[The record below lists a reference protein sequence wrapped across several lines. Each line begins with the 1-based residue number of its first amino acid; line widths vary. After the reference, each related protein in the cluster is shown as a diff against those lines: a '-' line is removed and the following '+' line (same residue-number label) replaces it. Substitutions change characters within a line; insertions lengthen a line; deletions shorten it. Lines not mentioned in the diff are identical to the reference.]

1 MGYEAGTSM
10 NTAQARSFDP
20 SESALVGIYEISKL
34 LASPSRLERTLAG
47 VLALLSSF
55 LDMRHGLIALLDAQ
69 GDPEIVVGSG
79 WSEGNAKKFFEHLPE
94 RAVGQIVATKM
105 PLVVENVAASPLF
118 EGSDLSEWGPTDGQP
133 FSLIGVPIKD
143 GEQVVGTLT
152 VDRVYGNRSSVRFDH
167 DVRFLTMVA
176 NMVGQTLRLHKL
188 IARDRERLMQEKARL
203 EKADRPSHGE
213 AARYDN
219 IKGIV
224 GESPAVRAV
233 VEKIRIVA
241 KAKST
246 VLLRGESGTG
256 KELFAAAIHNL
267 SPRHGKPFVKLN
279 CAALPESVLESELF
293 GHERGAFT
301 GAAGLRK
308 GRFELADGGTLFL
321 DEIGDITPAFQ
332 AKLLRVLQEG
342 EFERVGGARTMKVD
356 VRFVCATN
364 RNLEEAVQKGEFR
377 ADLYYRISVV
387 PIFLP
392 PLRERKGDLAPL
404 AKEFLRRFNAE
415 QNVHL
420 TLSDS
425 AMEVLSE
432 CNFPGNIRELENCVY
447 RTATLARGEAIVDRD
462 FSCRN
467 DGCLSSV
474 LWNGSREGAGAGLHP
489 PSFTPLPIVSRPVQ
503 PPAVPARPPAR
514 PVEELPPVI
523 AAASPGGACPGAE
536 NCSAVEADQRSDREK
551 LIEAMEQAG
560 WVKAKAARLLGL
572 TPRQIGYALQKHEIP
587 VKKF

>member
-10 NTAQARSFDP
+10 SSAQARAFDP

-34 LASPSRLERTLAG
+34 LASPNRLERTLAG

-55 LDMRHGLIALLDAQ
+55 LDMRHGLIALLDNH

-79 WSEGNAKKFFEHLPE
+79 WSEVNAKKYFEHLPE

-118 EGSDLSEWGPTDGQP
+118 DGTDLSEWGPTDGRP
-133 FSLIGVPIKD
+133 FSLIGVPIKEGD
-143 GEQVVGTLT
+143 RVVGTLT
-152 VDRVYGNRSSVRFDH
+152 VDRVYSDGSSVRFDH
-167 DVRFLTMVA
+167 DVRFLTMIA
-176 NMVGQTLRLHKL
+176 NLVGQTLRLHKL
-188 IARDRERLMQEKARL
+188 IGRDRERLMQEKARL
-203 EKADRPSHGE
+203 EKGERPAHVE
-213 AARYDN
+213 ARFDG

-224 GESPAVRAV
+224 GDSAAVRAV
-233 VEKIRIVA
+233 VDKIRIVA

-267 SPRHGKPFVKLN
+267 SPRQSKPFVKLN

-301 GAAGLRK
+301 GAAALRK

-342 EFERVGGARTMKVD
+342 EFERVGGTRTMKVD

-392 PLRERKGDLAPL
+392 PLRDRKGDLSPL
-404 AKEFLRRFNAE
+404 ANEFLRRFNSE

-420 TLSDS
+420 TFSES
-425 AMEVLSE
+425 AMEVLDE

-447 RTATLARGEAIVDRD
+447 RTATLARGDAIVDRD

-474 LWNGSREGAGAGLHP
+474 LWNGSRETTVGGLHP
-489 PSFTPLPIVSRPVQ
+489 PSFTPLPIVSKSQPAPAPRPPVRPV
-503 PPAVPARPPAR
+503 
-514 PVEELPPVI
+514 VEEAPPPPSVPV
-523 AAASPGGACPGAE
+523 AQPCPGAE
-536 NCSAVEADQRSDREK
+536 NCSAVETDQRSDRDR

-572 TPRQIGYALQKHEIP
+572 TPRQIGYALQKYDIP

>member
-10 NTAQARSFDP
+10 NTAQPRSFDP

-34 LASPSRLERTLAG
+34 LASPNRLERTLAG

-55 LDMRHGLIALLDAQ
+55 LDMRHGLIALLDPQ

-79 WSEGNAKKFFEHLPE
+79 WSEVNAKKYFEHLPE

-118 EGSDLSEWGPTDGQP
+118 EGLDLSEWGPTDGQP

-143 GEQVVGTLT
+143 GENVVGTLT
-152 VDRVYGNRSSVRFDH
+152 VDRVYSNRSSVRFDH
-167 DVRFLTMVA
+167 DVRFLTMIA

-203 EKADRPSHGE
+203 EKGERPTPIE
-213 AARYDN
+213 ARFDG

-301 GAAGLRK
+301 GAAALRK

-342 EFERVGGARTMKVD
+342 EFERVGGTRTMKVD

-392 PLRERKGDLAPL
+392 PLRERKGDLLPL
-404 AKEFLRRFNAE
+404 ANEFLRRFNSE

-420 TLSDS
+420 TFSDS

-432 CNFPGNIRELENCVY
+432 CSFPGNIRELENCIN

-489 PSFTPLPIVSRPVQ
+489 PSFTPLPIVSRSSPPPVT
-503 PPAVPARPPAR
+503 RPPSR
-514 PVEELPPVI
+514 PVEEAPP
-523 AAASPGGACPGAE
+523 AAAAAAPVSCPGAE
-536 NCSAVEADQRSDREK
+536 NCSAAEGGDQRSDREK

>member
-1 MGYEAGTSM
+1 MGFQAGKNM
-10 NTAQARSFDP
+10 NAASARAFDL

-34 LASPSRLERTLAG
+34 LTSPNRLERTLAG

-55 LDMRHGLIALLDAQ
+55 LDMRHGLIAMLDKQ
-69 GDPEIVVGSG
+69 GEPEVVVGSG
-79 WSEGNAKKFFEHLPE
+79 WSEVNAKKYFDRLPE
-94 RAVGQIVATKM
+94 RAIGQIVATKM
-105 PLVVENVAASPLF
+105 PVVIENVAASPLF

-143 GEQVVGTLT
+143 GDTVVGTLT
-152 VDRVYGNRSSVRFDH
+152 VDRVYSGPSAIRFDH

-176 NMVGQTLRLHKL
+176 NLVGQTLRLHKL
-188 IARDRERLMQEKARL
+188 IVRDRERLMRENARL
-203 EKADRPSHGE
+203 EKGDRPAHAETKFDG
-213 AARYDN
+213 

-241 KAKST
+241 KSKST

-256 KELFAAAIHNL
+256 KELFAAAIHNF
-267 SPRHGKPFVKLN
+267 SPRHNKPFVKLN
-279 CAALPESVLESELF
+279 CAALSESVLESELF

-301 GAAGLRK
+301 GAANHRK

-321 DEIGDITPAFQ
+321 DEIGEITPAFQ

-392 PLRERKGDLAPL
+392 PLRERRGDLAAL
-404 AKEFLRRFNAE
+404 ADEFLRRFNTE
-415 QNVHL
+415 QGAHL
-420 TLSDS
+420 TFSRS
-425 AMEVLSE
+425 AMDVLDE
-432 CNFPGNIRELENCVY
+432 CGFPGNIRELENCVF
-447 RTATLARGEAIVDRD
+447 RTATLARGDAIVDKD

-474 LWNGSREGAGAGLHP
+474 LWNGSRENAPRSG
-489 PSFTPLPIVSRPVQ
+489 SFTPLPIIAGQ
-503 PPAVPARPPAR
+503 KPANRIARPSAD
-514 PVEELPPVI
+514 EQSAN
-523 AAASPGGACPGAE
+523 AAANVALPAGCPGAE
-536 NCSAVEADQRSDREK
+536 NCTVVESDQRSDRDK
-551 LIEAMEQAG
+551 LIDAMEHAG

-572 TPRQIGYALQKHEIP
+572 TPRQIGYALQKHDIP

>member
-1 MGYEAGTSM
+1 MGYEIGSGM
-10 NTAQARSFDP
+10 NTAPTRAFDP

-34 LASPSRLERTLAG
+34 LASPNRLEKTLAG

-55 LDMRHGLIALLDAQ
+55 LDMRHGLVALLDAH
-69 GDPEIVVGSG
+69 GDPEVVVGSG
-79 WSEGNAKKFFEHLPE
+79 WSEVNAKKYFDHLPE

-105 PLVVENVAASPLF
+105 PLVIENVAASPLF
-118 EGSDLSEWGPTDGQP
+118 EGMDLSNWGPTDGRP
-133 FSLIGVPIKD
+133 FSLIGVPIKE
-143 GEQVVGTLT
+143 GERVVGTLT
-152 VDRVYGNRSSVRFDH
+152 VDRVYSDRSSVRFDH
-167 DVRFLTMVA
+167 DVRFLTMIA
-176 NMVGQTLRLHKL
+176 NLVGQTLRLHKL
-188 IARDRERLMQEKARL
+188 IARDRDRLMQEKARL
-203 EKADRPSHGE
+203 EKGDRPAHAEGKF
-213 AARYDN
+213 DG

-224 GESPAVRAV
+224 GDSPAVRAV
-233 VEKIRIVA
+233 VEKIRVVA

-267 SPRHGKPFVKLN
+267 SPRHNKPFVKLN

-301 GAAGLRK
+301 GAAALRK

-321 DEIGDITPAFQ
+321 DEIGDITPSFQ

-342 EFERVGGARTMKVD
+342 EFERVGGTRTMKVD

-392 PLRERKGDLAPL
+392 PLRERKGDLVPL
-404 AKEFLRRFNAE
+404 VNEFLRRFNAE
-415 QNVHL
+415 QNAHL
-420 TLSDS
+420 TLSES
-425 AMEVLSE
+425 AIEVLSE
-432 CNFPGNIRELENCVY
+432 CSFPGNIRELENCIY
-447 RTATLARGEAIVDRD
+447 RTATLARGEAIVDKD

-474 LWNGSREGAGAGLHP
+474 LWNGSREHTLPP
-489 PSFTPLPIVSRPVQ
+489 PSFTPLPIVKPVAPRAASRP
-503 PPAVPARPPAR
+503 A
-514 PVEELPPVI
+514 VEESTTSNAPLP
-523 AAASPGGACPGAE
+523 AACPGAE
-536 NCSAVEADQRSDREK
+536 NCTVVEVDHRTDREK

-572 TPRQIGYALQKHEIP
+572 TPRQIGYALQKHDIP